1 MSSQRRVSR
10 RFVVQSMVG
19 FGAASLLAACAPAAP
34 SSPTAAPAAPTA
46 AKPAAAPTQASAAPT
61 TAPAATTA
69 AAAAKPT
76 TAPVP
81 TTAPAAT
88 SAPAAAPAVDLSSL
102 KQVPRNKTWI
112 SVGVGGEAPQQFSDV
127 AMHNPF
133 LPGISRSGYQVV
145 MEPLFYYNAY
155 HTDTV
160 CGPSG
165 VDCKNGEMPWIGT
178 AYKFSDD
185 FKSVT
190 VNLRKGVVWSDGQ
203 PFTAKDVVFTVQMLI
218 DNAPKLGWSADMKQW
233 VKAVSAPDDNTVQ
246 FTLTDANPR
255 FIFSYFTFHQDVG
268 VFIVPEHI
276 FKGQD
281 AQKFTNF
288 DLAKGWPVVTGP
300 YKMVYSDP
308 QQKIWDRRDDWWG
321 TKTGFHPLPAPERM
335 IFLPGYDESKQVE
348 LLINNEADCALSMQL
363 GNIKAAMDRNPKIA
377 SWSGKDPPYG
387 YVDWWPTGL
396 GFNDMK
402 EPYNDPD
409 IRHAINNVL
418 NRDEI
423 VKIGYQGAGDKT
435 VVPYP
440 GFPALNEYTKGIAD
454 LLQQYPVDD
463 FNLDKSATIMQSK
476 GYTKDQGGFWSK
488 DGNRLAPVVIT
499 FAVEQDVTPVIVQ
512 QLRKGGFDAS
522 FKMPSNFGDLIFNGD
537 ADAYV
542 FGHGGSVAD
551 PYFTMRLYQ
560 TQFNAPIGQPASQPY
575 RWSNPEFDKLVD
587 QMGTVAPG
595 DPKLASLYHSAME
608 IWLKALPDIPLVQF
622 YHRNPVNTTYW
633 TNWPDAANPYIN
645 SANWHRTCELVLLG
659 LKSAAA

>member
-19 FGAASLLAACAPAAP
+19 LGAASLLTACAPAAAP
-34 SSPTAAPAAPTA
+34 SPTAAPAAPTTA
-46 AKPAAAPTQASAAPT
+46 AKPAAAPI
-61 TAPAATTA
+61 TAPAPATA

-76 TAPVP
+76 PAPAAPVP
-81 TTAPAAT
+81 TTAPAA
-88 SAPAAAPAVDLSSL
+88 APAADLSTL
-102 KQVPRNKTWI
+102 KQVGRDKTWI

-160 CGPSG
+160 CGPLG
-165 VDCKNGEMPWIGT
+165 IDCKNGEMPWIGT

-190 VNLRKGVVWSDGQ
+190 VTIRKGVAWSDGQ
-203 PFTAKDVVFTVQMLI
+203 PFTARDVVFTVQMLI
-218 DNAPKLGWSADMKQW
+218 DNAPKLTWSADLKQW
-233 VKAVSAPDDNTVQ
+233 VKSVSAPDDNTVQ

-281 AQKFTNF
+281 AQKFTNL
-288 DLAKGWPVVTGP
+288 DIAKGLPVVTGP
-300 YKMVYSDP
+300 YKLVYSDP
-308 QQKIWDRRDDWWG
+308 QQKIWDRRDEWWG

-335 IFLPGYDESKQVE
+335 IFLPGYDEAKQVE
-348 LLINNEADCALSMQL
+348 LLINNEADCALTMQL
-363 GNIKAAMDRNPKIA
+363 GNIKAVMDRNPKVS

-423 VKIGYQGAGDKT
+423 VKIGYQGAGEKA

-440 GFPALNEYTKGIAD
+440 AFPALNEYTKGVAD

-463 FNLDKSATIMQSK
+463 FSLDKSAAMMQSK
-476 GYTKDQGGFWSK
+476 GYSKDQAGFWSK
-488 DGNRLAPVVIT
+488 DGNRLSPVVIT

-522 FKMPSNFGDLIFNGD
+522 FKMPTNFVDSIFNGD

-542 FGHGGSVAD
+542 FGHGGSVSD

-560 TQFNAPIGQPASQPY
+560 SQFNAPIGQSATQPY
-575 RWSNPEFDKLVD
+575 RWSNPEYDKVVD
-587 QMGTVAPG
+587 QMGMVAPD
-595 DPKLASLYHSAME
+595 DPKLATLFHSAME
-608 IWLKALPDIPLVQF
+608 IWLKELPDIPLVQF
-622 YHRNPVNTTYW
+622 YHRNAVNTTYW
-633 TNWPDAANPYIN
+633 TNWPDASNPYIN

-659 LKSAAA
+659 LKSATA